1 VDLLHRCPRCNAQ
14 VVDRRSPVCT
24 TCRRE
29 LPAEWVMSRDQAA
42 KVTALDRTIKMQHAA
57 SMRSLDPLSNPDA
70 PAFVQ
75 FLNSSSIPGSP

>member
-1 VDLLHRCPRCNAQ
+1 VLRYERGFAAPLPSLQRAG
-14 VVDRRSPVCT
+14 RR
-24 TCRRE
+24 
-29 LPAEWVMSRDQAA
+29 PALA
-42 KVTALDRTIKMQHAA
+42 RTIKTQHAA

>member
-1 VDLLHRCPRCNAQ
+1 
-14 VVDRRSPVCT
+14 
-24 TCRRE
+24 
-29 LPAEWVMSRDQAA
+29 MSRDQAA

-75 FLNSSSIPGSP
+75 FLNSSTIPGSP